1 MQKRWQI
8 GIAVFV
14 LVLAT
19 VFAVGASLLESD
31 PGYAGIGAAFVPA
44 VVSTFLGIVGALL
57 MWQALTGGFRNFT
70 DPLIGVAADNR
81 GGLWVTG
88 GILLMAALITKIGFV
103 LAATILFT
111 FVARG
116 FGSKSWLRDA
126 ITGAILVLPVF
137 WLFTLVLDVNLPH
150 LFNDWL

>member
-14 LVLAT
+14 LSLAT
-19 VFAVGASLLESD
+19 VFAVGASQLQSD
-31 PGYAGIGAAFVPA
+31 VGYAGIGAAFVPA
-44 VVSTFLGIVGALL
+44 VVSIFLGVVGALL

-70 DPLIGVAADNR
+70 DELIGVAGDNR
-81 GGLWVTG
+81 GALWVTG

-116 FGSKSWLRDA
+116 FGSKAWARDA
-126 ITGAILVLPVF
+126 ITGAILVFPVF
-137 WLFTLVLDVNLPH
+137 WLFTLVLDVNLPR
-150 LFNDWL
+150 LLNDWL

>member
-14 LVLAT
+14 LMLAT
-19 VFAVGASLLESD
+19 VFAVGASQLQSD

-44 VVSTFLGIVGALL
+44 VVSIFLGLVGALL
-57 MWQALTGGFRNFT
+57 MWQALTGGYRNFT
-70 DPLIGVAADNR
+70 DELIGVATDNR
-81 GGLWVTG
+81 GALWVTA

-103 LAATILFT
+103 LAATLLFT

-116 FGSKSWLRDA
+116 FGSKTWLRDV
-126 ITGAILVLPVF
+126 ITGLILVFPVF
-137 WLFTLVLDVNLPH
+137 WLFTLVLDVNLPR